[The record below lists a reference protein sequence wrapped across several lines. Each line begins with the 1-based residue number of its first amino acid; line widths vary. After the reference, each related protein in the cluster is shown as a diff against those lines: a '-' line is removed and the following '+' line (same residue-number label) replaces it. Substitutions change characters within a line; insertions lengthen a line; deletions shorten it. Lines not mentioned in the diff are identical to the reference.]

1 MGGGERVTVF
11 RQLSTGGVRDVGV
24 KLVRS
29 LLRDRRL
36 VPGVGAAELELM
48 RRCARVGGGE
58 MLWGGS
64 RSRWRLKENAREG
77 KGC

>member
-1 MGGGERVTVF
+1 MTVF

-48 RRCARVGGGE
+48 RRCARVGGRDAVRRFAEPLEVEGE
-58 MLWGGS
+58 
-64 RSRWRLKENAREG
+64 REG
-77 KGC
+77 GNEF